1 MKEMRSAFV
10 TFVQNSVCGLNLTIG
25 VLFAGLGVGAVRG
38 AEPINRIAEVRGL
51 SREEAAE
58 ARPVHVTGVV
68 TWRSPEGPIIV
79 QDASAGIWV
88 GVGRAKKNQLWAMD
102 DSAIE
107 LLRVGQRV
115 EIDGISD
122 PAGYAPVILPRTIRV
137 LGEQALPS
145 PRPMAYERFF
155 SGAEDGLRV
164 EVRGVVQGF
173 QAAEGGW
180 LLHLNS
186 NPGRSTVE
194 FPAAALQNPSE
205 LVDAEV
211 RVTGVAVSRFNTRG
225 EITMPR
231 VFCNGAT
238 DLVIEVP
245 GTAPFAAP
253 IVPLDRILAFRPEP
267 LGPHRVRVAGTVTFA
282 FPGKFLYLQAGDSAM
297 RVETRATDSYEPG
310 DQVEAAGF
318 GDMARHVGTL
328 TEAQVRKVGRG
339 VTPAAVAITPEE
351 IIALNTTAMTT
362 GQLARPHDF
371 DGHLVRFR
379 ATLLAVQ
386 SAPDTRQPLRRLTLE
401 RGEMLLGA
409 ILHAGETTLLDALQP
424 GSVLDITAIVQL
436 EYTPV
441 EGSRRSLVPSRLDV
455 VLRRASDVVVVNAPS
470 WWTPGRLLAAVAI
483 VVVALGAALFWAW
496 QLRRQV
502 RRKTREL
509 AAEMSARRDAAIEFQ
524 ATLRER
530 NRLAAN
536 LHDTLLQTL
545 GGIGFQME
553 ACEAEAAAPRV
564 EGRAAVH
571 LPVARRMLDHAVDE
585 LRGSV
590 WALRSLPLHGL
601 ALPDALRSLA
611 ERAGAGHDV
620 KIEVRTTD
628 DLARVPD
635 FVAGNLLLV
644 AQESLHN
651 ALKHGRPRTV
661 TLEARLAEK
670 PEWIAVTVRDDGS
683 GFTPGAQ
690 VGAAQGHFGL
700 TGMRERIERLNG
712 TLRIESA
719 PGQGATVHFEVPLRS
734 YDEELA

>member
-1 MKEMRSAFV
+1 MAKRSAVV
-10 TFVQNSVCGLNLTIG
+10 TFVQDAVRGLKLSIC
-25 VLFAGLGVGAVRG
+25 VLFAGLGVGAAEG
-38 AEPINRIAEVRGL
+38 SEPISLIADVRRL
-51 SREEAAE
+51 SREEAAQ
-58 ARPVHVTGVV
+58 ARPVRVTGVI
-68 TWRSPEGPIIV
+68 TWRGPEGPIMV
-79 QDASAGIWV
+79 QDESAGIWV
-88 GVGRAKKNQLWAMD
+88 GVGRAKRNQLWAMD
-102 DSAIE
+102 DTAIAT
-107 LLRVGQRV
+107 LRVGQRV
-115 EIDGISD
+115 EIEGISD

-137 LGEQALPS
+137 LGEQPLPPS
-145 PRPMAYERFF
+145 RPMTPARFF
-155 SGAEDGLRV
+155 SGADDGLRV
-164 EVRGVVQGF
+164 EVRAVVQGF
-173 QAAEGGW
+173 QATEGGW
-180 LLHLNS
+180 LLHLNA

-194 FPAAALQNPSE
+194 FPTAAFQNPAG

-231 VFCNGAT
+231 LFANDAN

-245 GTAPFAAP
+245 GAPPFDAP
-253 IVPLDRILAFRPEP
+253 MVPLDRILAFRPEP
-267 LGPHRVRVAGTVTFA
+267 LGPHRVRVAGTITFA
-282 FPGKFLYLQAGDSAM
+282 LPGKFLYLQAGDNAM
-297 RVETRATDSYEPG
+297 RVETRATDVFAPG

-318 GDMARHVGTL
+318 GDMTRHVGTL
-328 TEAQVRKVGRG
+328 TEAHVRRIGHGAV
-339 VTPAAVAITPEE
+339 PAAVAITPEE

-362 GQLARPHDF
+362 GQLAKPHDF
-371 DGHLVRFR
+371 DGHLVRFQ

-386 SAPDTRQPLRRLTLE
+386 AATDSRQPVRRLTLE
-401 RGEMLLGA
+401 RGEMVFGA
-409 ILHAGETTLLDALQP
+409 ILHAGDTGALDALRL
-424 GSVLDITAIVQL
+424 GSVVEITGIVQL

-441 EGSRRSLVPSRLDV
+441 EGSRRSLIPSRLDV
-455 VLRRASDVVVVNAPS
+455 VLRQAEDVVVVEAPS
-470 WWTPGRLLAAVAI
+470 WWTPGRLLGAVAI
-483 VVVALGAALFWAW
+483 VVAALGAALFWAW

-509 AAEMSARRDAAIEFQ
+509 ASEMSARRDAAIEFQ

-553 ACEAEAAAPRV
+553 ACEAEAAGPRT
-564 EGRAAVH
+564 EGKPPVH

-585 LRGSV
+585 LRSSV

-601 ALPDALRSLA
+601 AMPDALRSLA

-620 KIEVRTTD
+620 KIDVRTAG
-628 DLARVPD
+628 DLAHVPD

-644 AQESLHN
+644 AQEALHN
-651 ALKHGRPRTV
+651 ALKHGHPRTV
-661 TLEARLAEK
+661 TLEARLGEK

-683 GFTPGAQ
+683 GFTVGAQ
-690 VGAAQGHFGL
+690 VGAPQGHFGL

-719 PGQGATVHFEVPLRS
+719 PEQGTTVHFEVPLRA
-734 YDEELA
+734 YDEALA

>member
-1 MKEMRSAFV
+1 MLAAALLLTGAGGGAARS
-10 TFVQNSVCGLNLTIG
+10 
-25 VLFAGLGVGAVRG
+25 
-38 AEPINRIAEVRGL
+38 AEPITRIAEVRRL
-51 SREEAAE
+51 SREAA
-58 ARPVHVTGVV
+58 AQALPVHVRGVV
-68 TWRSPEGPIIV
+68 TWRSPEGPIMV
-79 QDASAGIWV
+79 QDASAGIWI
-88 GVGRAKKNQLWAMD
+88 GVGRAKRNQLWEMD
-102 DSAIE
+102 EAAIE
-107 LLRVGQRV
+107 ALRVGQLV
-115 EIDGISD
+115 DIVGLSD

-137 LGEQALPS
+137 LGEEPLPA
-145 PRPMAYERFF
+145 PRPMMPSRFF
-155 SGAEDGLRV
+155 SGTEDGLRV

-180 LLHLNS
+180 LLHLNA
-186 NPGRSTVE
+186 NPGRTTVE
-194 FPAAALQNPSE
+194 FPAPALRNPAD

-231 VFCNGAT
+231 LFANDAS
-238 DLVIEVP
+238 DLAIEVP
-245 GTAPFAAP
+245 AVAPFAAP
-253 IVPLDRILAFRPEP
+253 LVPLDRILTFRPEP
-267 LGPHRVRVAGTVTFA
+267 TGPHRVRVAGTVTFA
-282 FPGKFLYLQAGDSAM
+282 LANRFLYLQAGNSAV
-297 RVETRATDSYEPG
+297 RVETRAADVFEPG

-318 GDMARHVGTL
+318 GDMSRHVGTL
-328 TEAQVRKVGRG
+328 AEAQVRKVGRG
-339 VTPAAVAITPEE
+339 ATPAAVAITPEE

-362 GQLARPHDF
+362 GQLAKPHDY

-386 SAPDTRQPLRRLTLE
+386 SETDPRQPVRRLTLE
-401 RGEMLLGA
+401 RGGMILGA
-409 ILHAGETTLLDALQP
+409 ILHAGETAALDALRP
-424 GSVLDITAIVQL
+424 GSVLEITAIVQL

-455 VLRRASDVVVVNAPS
+455 VLRRASDVLVVTAPS
-470 WWTPGRLLAAVAI
+470 WWTPGRLVAAVAI
-483 VVVALGAALFWAW
+483 VVVALGASLFWAW

-553 ACEAEAAAPRV
+553 ACEAEAAAPA
-564 EGRAAVH
+564 EAGRPPVH

-601 ALPDALRSLA
+601 ALPDALRSLV

-620 KIEVRTTD
+620 KIDVRTTG
-628 DLARVPD
+628 DLAHVPD

-644 AQESLHN
+644 AQEALHN

-661 TLEARLAEK
+661 TLDARLAER
-670 PEWIAVTVRDDGS
+670 PEWIAMSVRDDGR
-683 GFTPGAQ
+683 GFTVGAQ
-690 VGAAQGHFGL
+690 VGAPQGHFGL

-712 TLRIESA
+712 TLGIESA
-719 PGQGATVHFEVPLRS
+719 PGQGTTVHFEVPLRA

>member
-1 MKEMRSAFV
+1 MKSKRLPRLLACALLLGGAWLRGRAAEV
-10 TFVQNSVCGLNLTIG
+10 LT
-25 VLFAGLGVGAVRG
+25 
-38 AEPINRIAEVRGL
+38 RIADVRGL
-51 SREEAAE
+51 AREDAAQGR
-58 ARPVHVTGVV
+58 AVQVRGVI
-68 TWRSPEGPIIV
+68 TWRSPEGPIMV

-88 GVGRAKKNQLWAMD
+88 GVGRAKRDQLWAMD
-102 DSAIE
+102 EAAIAA
-107 LLRVGQRV
+107 LRVGLQV
-115 EIDGISD
+115 EIEGISD

-137 LGEQALPS
+137 LGEQALPE
-145 PRPMAYERFF
+145 PRPMTPARFF

-164 EVRGVVQGF
+164 AVRGVVQGF
-173 QAAEGGW
+173 QSAEGGW
-180 LLHLNS
+180 LLHLNA

-194 FPAAALQNPSE
+194 FPTSALSNPSE

-231 VFCNGAT
+231 IFCNGA
-238 DLVIEVP
+238 DDIGIEVP
-245 GTAPFAAP
+245 AAAPFDAP
-253 IVPLDRILAFRPEP
+253 LVPLDRTLAFRPEP
-267 LGPHRVRVAGTVTFA
+267 LGPHRVRVVGTVTFA
-282 FPGKFLYLQAGDSAM
+282 LPGKFLYLQAGDSAM
-297 RVETRATDSYEPG
+297 RVETRATDVFAPG

-328 TEAQVRKVGRG
+328 TEAQVRRIGRG
-339 VTPAAVAITPEE
+339 AVPAAVAITPEE

-362 GQLARPHDF
+362 GQLAKPHDF
-371 DGHLVRFR
+371 DGHLVRFK

-386 SAPDTRQPLRRLTLE
+386 AATDPRQPVRRLTLE
-401 RGEMLLGA
+401 RGEMVFGA
-409 ILHAGETTLLDALQP
+409 ILHTGETAALDALRP
-424 GSVLDITAIVQL
+424 GSVLELTAIVQL

-441 EGSRRSLVPSRLDV
+441 EGSRRSLMPSRLDV
-455 VLRRASDVVVVNAPS
+455 VLRSAVDVVVVDAPS

-483 VVVALGAALFWAW
+483 IVVALGAALFWAW

-553 ACEAEAAAPRV
+553 ACEAEAAGPRT
-564 EGRAAVH
+564 EGKSPVH

-585 LRGSV
+585 LRSSV

-601 ALPDALRSLA
+601 AMPDALRSLA

-620 KIEVRTTD
+620 KIDVRTAG
-628 DLARVPD
+628 DLAHVPD

-644 AQESLHN
+644 AQEALHN
-651 ALKHGRPRTV
+651 ALKHGHPRTV
-661 TLEARLAEK
+661 TIEARLAEK
-670 PEWIAVTVRDDGS
+670 PEWIAVTVRDDGR
-683 GFTPGAQ
+683 GFTVGAQ
-690 VGAAQGHFGL
+690 VGAPQGHFGL
-700 TGMRERIERLNG
+700 TGMSERIERLNG

-719 PGQGATVHFEVPLRS
+719 PGHGTTIHVEVPLRA
-734 YDEELA
+734 YDEALA

>member
-1 MKEMRSAFV
+1 MKNFRFRLVLVCALLFGGAWPRGHAAEVLSRIADV
-10 TFVQNSVCGLNLTIG
+10 RELTREDAAQGRAVQ
-25 VLFAGLGVGAVRG
+25 VRG
-38 AEPINRIAEVRGL
+38 VI
-51 SREEAAE
+51 
-58 ARPVHVTGVV
+58 
-68 TWRSPEGPIIV
+68 TWRSPEGAIMV

-88 GVGRAKKNQLWAMD
+88 GVGRARKNRLWEMD
-102 DSAIE
+102 DVAIDS
-107 LLRVGQRV
+107 LRVGQLV
-115 EIDGISD
+115 DIAGMSD

-137 LGEQALPS
+137 LGEQALPA
-145 PRPMAYERFF
+145 PWPMTPARFF
-155 SGAEDGLRV
+155 SGADDGLRV

-173 QAAEGGW
+173 QFAETGW
-180 LLHLNS
+180 LLHLNANPGRTTIEFPASALS
-186 NPGRSTVE
+186 NPG
-194 FPAAALQNPSE
+194 E

-231 VFCNGAT
+231 LFANDAS
-238 DLVIEVP
+238 DLVIEAP
-245 GTAPFAAP
+245 GTAPFEAP
-253 IVPLDRILAFRPEP
+253 LVPLDRILAFRPEP

-282 FPGKFLYLQAGDSAM
+282 LPGKFLYLQAGDSAM
-297 RVETRATDSYEPG
+297 RVETRSAEVFAPG

-328 TEAQVRKVGRG
+328 TEAQVRRVGRG
-339 VTPAAVAITPEE
+339 AIPAAVAITPEA
-351 IIALNTTAMTT
+351 IIALNTTAITT
-362 GQLARPHDF
+362 GQLAKPHDF
-371 DGHLVRFR
+371 DGHLVRFQ

-386 SAPDTRQPLRRLTLE
+386 VATDPRQPVRRLTLE
-401 RGEMLLGA
+401 RDEMVLGA
-409 ILHAGETTLLDALQP
+409 ILHTGDTAALDALRP
-424 GSVLDITAIVQL
+424 GSVVELTAIVQL

-455 VLRRASDVVVVNAPS
+455 VLRQSADVIVVTAPS
-470 WWTPGRLLAAVAI
+470 WWTPGRLIAAVAV
-483 VVVALGAALFWAW
+483 VVVALGAALVWAW

-509 AAEMSARRDAAIEFQ
+509 ASEMSARRDAAIEFQ

-553 ACEAEAAAPRV
+553 ACEAEAAGPRP
-564 EGRAAVH
+564 EGRPPVH

-585 LRGSV
+585 LRSSV

-601 ALPDALRSLA
+601 AMPDALRSLS

-620 KIEVRTTD
+620 AIDVRTTD
-628 DLARVPD
+628 DLAHVPD

-644 AQESLHN
+644 AQEALHN
-651 ALKHGRPRTV
+651 ALTHGHPRAI

-670 PEWIAVTVRDDGS
+670 PQWIAMTVRDDGS
-683 GFTPGAQ
+683 GFTLGAQ
-690 VGAAQGHFGL
+690 VGAPQGHFGL

-719 PGQGATVHFEVPLRS
+719 PGQGTTVHFEVPLRA
-734 YDEELA
+734 YDEALA